1 MVEYVTFEEFVAAL
15 RALPPGDPCDPDM
28 IALMDR
34 YRIRR
39 EELERYVVWD
49 DNHYTRHLVYR
60 DERFQVILLGW
71 GVGQVTPVHDHAG
84 QCCWMRI
91 EAGRLQMMDYKWK
104 EGAGPPSLLNE
115 ETVGGKGADLHLDRC
130 ASVHRIANRESWG
143 ERAISLH
150 VYSRPFTE
158 CGTYCLDTGAKQTT
172 PLHFDSIGPCCTGR
186 GDLEARA
193 AQ

>member
-1 MVEYVTFEEFVAAL
+1 MSDYVTMKEFVAAL
-15 RALPPGDPCDPDM
+15 QQLPPGNPCDPDM
-28 IALMDR
+28 IALMAQ
-34 YRIRR
+34 YRIAP

-49 DNHYTRHLVYR
+49 DEHYTRHLVYR
-60 DERFQVILLGW
+60 DDRFQVILLGW

-91 EAGRLQMMDYKWK
+91 EAGRLQMSDYKWK

-115 ETVGGKGADLHLDRC
+115 ETVGGPSNDLHLDRC
-130 ASVHRIANRESWG
+130 ASVHRIANPEQWG

-150 VYSRPFTE
+150 VYSRPFSE
-158 CGTYCLDTGAKQTT
+158 CGIYCLETGKKEVT
-172 PLHFDSIGPCCTGR
+172 PLQFDSIGPYSQGTAS
-186 GDLEARA
+186 LEAGA